1 MKKNI
6 LLTRP
11 IEDSLNLE
19 TKIKEIGFNVIISPM
34 LVVKKIRAYP
44 IKKTKIDI
52 IFFTSRNGIRNLN
65 SRSFLNTIVLTV
77 GNGTYLEA
85 KSRGYKNIHNADG
98 SSDDL
103 LKLYNKKFEKKNHN
117 ILHPTSTEKNKKLE
131 DFFLN
136 KESTYISYPVYK
148 AINKNVFPKKFK
160 NFFSCN
166 NGTIVL
172 FSIKTTETFLNELNK
187 MQLKNKC
194 KDKTLIVLS
203 ENIRKKLDKNDFKK
217 VFVLKKPNQE
227 NLISLITDL

>member
-1 MKKNI
+1 M
-6 LLTRP
+6 
-11 IEDSLNLE
+11 
-19 TKIKEIGFNVIISPM
+19 
-34 LVVKKIRAYP
+34 
-44 IKKTKIDI
+44 
-52 IFFTSRNGIRNLN
+52 
-65 SRSFLNTIVLTV
+65 
-77 GNGTYLEA
+77 
-85 KSRGYKNIHNADG
+85 
-98 SSDDL
+98 
-103 LKLYNKKFEKKNHN
+103 
-117 ILHPTSTEKNKKLE
+117 
-131 DFFLN
+131 N